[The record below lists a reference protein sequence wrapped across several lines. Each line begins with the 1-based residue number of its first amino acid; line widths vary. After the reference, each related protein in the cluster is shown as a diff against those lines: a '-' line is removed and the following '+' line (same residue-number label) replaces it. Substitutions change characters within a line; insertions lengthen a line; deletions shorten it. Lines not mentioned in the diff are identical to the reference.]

1 MIHYHFK
8 GCKINFNPGFSI
20 PLENDYAIWK
30 LDIVHDKQCIYKN
43 LMIKTELCKLIK
55 SSLKIT
61 TNINEKNLSHNIEE
75 WDSLGQ
81 LSILTALDKK
91 TKGKTSKFKSLT
103 DATSL
108 SAIIKIS
115 KTKKIIKD

>member
-1 MIHYHFK
+1 
-8 GCKINFNPGFSI
+8 
-20 PLENDYAIWK
+20 
-30 LDIVHDKQCIYKN
+30 
-43 LMIKTELCKLIK
+43 MIKTELCKLIK